1 MVKPYRAPLWI
12 FESKAQLGESLN
24 EVSAQVL
31 SYEPYRETLIKS
43 LIEEIEKIDEE

>member
-12 FESKAQLGESLN
+12 LESETQLREGLN
-24 EVSAQVL
+24 KVSAQVL
-31 SYEPYRETLIKS
+31 SYEQYRETLIKS